1 MYERDSEEQML
12 DAARRAGM
20 IPLRDACLAR
30 VRQGDTTFE
39 EVLRITMANRGEEA
53 PE

>member
-1 MYERDSEEQML
+1 ML
-12 DAARRAGM
+12 EAARRAGM

-39 EVLRITMANRGEEA
+39 EVVRITMAGREDEA